1 MKSCLNPKLLGAI
14 AVVAV
19 GAYVL
24 APNAFV
30 TALPFLLLAL
40 CPLMM
45 GLMMRMMRSGGDSQ
59 TAAKEQTPT
68 ASPGSERNPAVSGLG
83 KSAAQQDQPGTQLSL
98 TTEADRLRAR
108 LADVEDKLASLDR
121 APLPTEGDEPP
132 PPPPQPRSA
141 AQPAHHG
148 AAARSNS

>member
-1 MKSCLNPKLLGAI
+1 MKSCLSPKLLGAI

-45 GLMMRMMRSGGDSQ
+45 GSMIWMMRSGGDSQ
-59 TAAKEQTPT
+59 AAAKEQTPT
-68 ASPGSERNPAVSGLG
+68 ASPGSERSPAVSGLG
-83 KSAAQQDQPGTQLSL
+83 ESAAQQDQPGIQRSL
-98 TTEADRLRAR
+98 ISEADRLRAR
-108 LADVEDKLASLDR
+108 LADVEGKLASLGR
-121 APLPTEGDEPP
+121 APLPTEGDQPP
-132 PPPPQPRSA
+132 PLPPLPRSA
-141 AQPAHHG
+141 AQPAHHD